1 MDFNDVSF
9 GLADKADL
17 APLSGREVLERL
29 IAGDLPAP
37 PICETMNFM
46 LTSVS
51 GGEARFE
58 GIPEFRHY
66 NPLGT
71 VHGGWAGAILDSA
84 LGCAVHTTLAPGEG
98 YTTVEF
104 KVNIVRPILE
114 TSGRLVC
121 DGRVVHRGRR
131 IATSEATLKDGEGR
145 LLAHG
150 TETCMIFSAPGQS
163 SA

>member
-1 MDFNDVSF
+1 MDFNTVRF
-9 GLADKADL
+9 GLADKVDI
-17 APLSGREVLERL
+17 APLSGREILERM
-29 IAGDLPAP
+29 IAGELPAP
-37 PICETMNFM
+37 PMCRTMNFI
-46 LTSVS
+46 LTSV
-51 GGEARFE
+51 GDGEARFE
-58 GIPEFRHY
+58 GVPEFRHY

-71 VHGGWAGAILDSA
+71 VHGGWTGAILDSA
-84 LGCAVHTTLAPGEG
+84 LGCAVHATLAPGEG

-131 IATSEATLKDGEGR
+131 IATSEATLKDAEGR

-150 TETCMIFSAPGQS
+150 TETCMIFSPSG
-163 SA
+163 